1 MIFIVI
7 IIIIIVIIINNL
19 RPLLLV
25 APAYSVETDN
35 NLLLKV
41 SETLAQWYLQLC
53 FFLASKYQ
61 SQNPWCPQ

>member
-1 MIFIVI
+1 MICVSEMIFI
-7 IIIIIVIIINNL
+7 IIIIIIIL

-25 APAYSVETDN
+25 APVYSVETDN

-41 SETLAQWYLQLC
+41 SQRLAQWYLQLC

>member
-1 MIFIVI
+1 MIFII
-7 IIIIIVIIINNL
+7 IFIIIVIIINNL

-25 APAYSVETDN
+25 APVYSVETDN

-41 SETLAQWYLQLC
+41 SERLAQWYLQLC